1 MAVAGLRGSCWVVE
15 MAEFVFPETAR
26 RMSVQ
31 IEIEEEVV
39 ETAMVVEEN
48 VVETAMVVEEKVV
61 EKNNESFQSDDALLN
76 AMSQEL
82 SFAQVC

>member
-1 MAVAGLRGSCWVVE
+1 

-39 ETAMVVEEN
+39 ETAMVL
-48 VVETAMVVEEKVV
+48 EEKVV

>member
-1 MAVAGLRGSCWVVE
+1 MVE
-15 MAEFVFPETAR
+15 MAEFIFPETAR

-39 ETAMVVEEN
+39 ETALVF
-48 VVETAMVVEEKVV
+48 EEKTV
-61 EKNNESFQSDDALLN
+61 EKDYESTKPNDALLN